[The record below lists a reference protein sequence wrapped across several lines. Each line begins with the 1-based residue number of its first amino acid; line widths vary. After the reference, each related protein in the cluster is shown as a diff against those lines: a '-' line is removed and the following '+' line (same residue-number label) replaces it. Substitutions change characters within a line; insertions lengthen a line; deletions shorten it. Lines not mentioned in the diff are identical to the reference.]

1 MCKTITD
8 LNCSGVTDTLL
19 EFGKDNY
26 HDEQAKANIT
36 QSVKDMLN
44 MYSPSETPAKVLEG
58 IMTIIREHEINID
71 SDVGNLIINLICIDS
86 VAKAMDP
93 EYNIFD
99 RVMPYLTV
107 HQAVGDHLFE
117 YFYPFA
123 KY

>member
-1 MCKTITD
+1 
-8 LNCSGVTDTLL
+8 
-19 EFGKDNY
+19 
-26 HDEQAKANIT
+26 
-36 QSVKDMLN
+36 MLN